1 MLPILYFF
9 LDSIII
15 PSTSLES
22 CKWHGTSSVLWI
34 MCHVNRP
41 GYTHDFFSFPI
52 YFLQVVYTIEPVIQ
66 PFHYLR
72 K

>member
-22 CKWHGTSSVLWI
+22 SKWHGTSSVLWI

-41 GYTHDFFSFPI
+41 GHTHD
-52 YFLQVVYTIEPVIQ
+52 
-66 PFHYLR
+66 
-72 K
+72 